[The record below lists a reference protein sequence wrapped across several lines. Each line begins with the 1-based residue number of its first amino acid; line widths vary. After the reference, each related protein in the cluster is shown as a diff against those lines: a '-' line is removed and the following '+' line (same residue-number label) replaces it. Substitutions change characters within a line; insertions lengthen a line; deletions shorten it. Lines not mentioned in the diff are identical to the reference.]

1 MSALGDVINGAVDS
15 IAKTQSGT
23 TLQDF
28 LSHFGSAEGKW
39 INQLDPLNTFD
50 LSFKFYPTYEPEKK
64 DADKSALGRLG
75 SSLLGSA
82 KSAVKEGLNSV
93 TGGLLGSF
101 MNSKVDIMK
110 QRRDF
115 EPIGKESFM
124 EWLASANLLVGAED
138 WIGENAGQAMRP
150 LELQLGLYC
159 QEITIPNL
167 KMIDGG
173 KITSTLGEFPVNGDY
188 ILPDNNTL
196 QFTFVNTKVPLM
208 ERIFYPWMREVT
220 LPWWSYD
227 TQPYTTA
234 TVTIDFTKHN
244 DIKYM
249 FFGCR
254 PSQINMQQ
262 ANQDPSGDNLK
273 RQVTM
278 LFDYMIVTSSL
289 GVTESVKD
297 KLIGSGKTL
306 FNSAAKLANF

>member
-1 MSALGDVINGAVDS
+1 MSALANVIGNAVGAATGAS
-15 IAKTQSGT
+15 SGT

-28 LSHFGSAEGKW
+28 LSRFGSAEGKW

-50 LSFKFYPTYEPEKK
+50 LSFTFYPAPKLK
-64 DADKSALGRLG
+64 SKDKSVLGKIG
-75 SSLLGSA
+75 SSLIGSA
-82 KSAVKEGLNSV
+82 KSAVKEGLNSA

-101 MNSKVDIMK
+101 MNSKVDVMK
-110 QRRDF
+110 QKKSF
-115 EPIGKESFM
+115 GYIGKETFM

-138 WIGENAGQAMRP
+138 WIGEKAGQAVRP

-173 KITSTLGEFPVNGDY
+173 KVTSILGEFPVNGNY
-188 ILPDNNTL
+188 IMPDNNNL
-196 QFTFVNTKVPLM
+196 QFSFVNTKVPLM

-227 TQPYTTA
+227 SQPYTTA
-234 TVTIDFTKHN
+234 TVTVDFTKHS

-278 LFDYMIVTSSL
+278 VFDYMIVTSSL

-297 KLIGSGKTL
+297 KLLGSGMTL
-306 FNSAAKLANF
+306 FNSAAKFVNF

>member
-1 MSALGDVINGAVDS
+1 MSALANVINNAVDAATGS
-15 IAKTQSGT
+15 SSGT

-28 LSHFGSAEGKW
+28 LSRFGSAEGKW
-39 INQLDPLNTFD
+39 ISQLDPLNTFD
-50 LSFKFYPTYEPEKK
+50 LQFSFQPTTPPKKTSKSTLEKI
-64 DADKSALGRLG
+64 G

-82 KSAVKEGLNSV
+82 KSAVKEGLNSL

-101 MNSKVDIMK
+101 MNSKVDIMEK
-110 QRRDF
+110 KGEF
-115 EPIGKESFM
+115 EHVGKETFM
-124 EWLASANLLVGAED
+124 EWLAGANLLVGAED
-138 WIGENAGQAMRP
+138 WIGEKAGQAVRP

-167 KMIDGG
+167 KIVDGA
-173 KITSTLGEFPVNGDY
+173 KVTSVLGEFPVNGNY
-188 ILPDNNTL
+188 IMPDNNNL
-196 QFTFVNTKVPLM
+196 QFTFVNTRVPLM

-234 TVTIDFTKHN
+234 TITVDFTKHS

-254 PSQINMQQ
+254 PTQVNMQQ

-273 RQVTM
+273 RQVAMT
-278 LFDYMIVTSSL
+278 FDYMIVTSEL
-289 GVTESVKD
+289 GVTESVGD
-297 KLIGSGKTL
+297 KLLGSGKTL
-306 FNSAAKLANF
+306 FNSAAKLVNF

>member
-1 MSALGDVINGAVDS
+1 MSALGDVINGAVDAVTGS
-15 IAKTQSGT
+15 SSGT

-50 LSFKFYPTYEPEKK
+50 LSFKFYPAYESEKK
-64 DADKSALGRLG
+64 DEEKSALGKLG
-75 SSLLGSA
+75 SSLMGSA

-110 QRRDF
+110 QKKDF
-115 EPIGKESFM
+115 EYVGKETFM
-124 EWLASANLLVGAED
+124 EWLAGANLLVGAED
-138 WIGENAGQAMRP
+138 WIGESAGQAARP

-167 KMIDGG
+167 KMVDGG
-173 KITSTLGEFPVNGDY
+173 KVTSVVGEFPVNGNY
-188 ILPDNNTL
+188 ILPDNNSL

-220 LPWWSYD
+220 LPWWAYD

-234 TVTIDFTKHN
+234 TVTVDFTKHS
-244 DIKYM
+244 DIKYV

-273 RQVTM
+273 RQVTLM
-278 LFDYMIVTSSL
+278 FDYMIVTSSL

-306 FNSAAKLANF
+306 FNSAAKMVNL